1 MTSRKTPD
9 RTARRGRQKAPTGGG
24 PPARLNRDIQAK
36 IGQHLREMHDDIVRE
51 GVPERF
57 LALLSG
63 LEAAKGREGK

>member
-1 MTSRKTPD
+1 MTSRKIPD
-9 RTARRGRQKAPTGGG
+9 RTARGGRQKKPTG
-24 PPARLNRDIQAK
+24 PPARLDRDIQAK